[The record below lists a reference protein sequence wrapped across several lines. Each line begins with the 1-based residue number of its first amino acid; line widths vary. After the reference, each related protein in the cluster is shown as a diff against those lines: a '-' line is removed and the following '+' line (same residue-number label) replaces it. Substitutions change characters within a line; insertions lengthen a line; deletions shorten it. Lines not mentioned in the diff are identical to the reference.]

1 MTDTPYTVIDN
12 KELSRFEI
20 HVDGFVA
27 FEDYELFDGGIA
39 YTHTEVPKELGG
51 RGIAK
56 FLIKTI
62 LDDAAAKG
70 LKVKPVCPLV
80 RAFIEKNPEYQAN
93 TVPYP
98 A

>member
-1 MTDTPYTVIDN
+1 MTDTLYTVIDN

-20 HVDGFVA
+20 HVGSFVA

-70 LKVKPVCPLV
+70 LKVKPVCPMV

-98 A
+98 

>member
-1 MTDTPYTVIDN
+1 MTDTSYTVIDN
-12 KELSRFEI
+12 KALSRFEI
-20 HVDGFVA
+20 HVDGFIA

-62 LDDAAAKG
+62 LDDAQAKG
-70 LKVKPVCPLV
+70 LKVKPVCPMV
-80 RAFIEKNPEYQAN
+80 RAFIEKNPAYQAN

-98 A
+98 

>member
-1 MTDTPYTVIDN
+1 MTDTLYTVIDN

-20 HVDGFVA
+20 HVGGFVA
-27 FEDYELFDGGIA
+27 FEDYQIFDGGIA

-70 LKVKPVCPLV
+70 LKVKPVCPMV
-80 RAFIEKNPEYQAN
+80 RAFIEKNLEYQAN

-98 A
+98 

>member
-1 MTDTPYTVIDN
+1 MTDTSYTVIDN

-20 HVDGFVA
+20 YVDGFVA
-27 FEDYELFDGGIA
+27 FEDYQIFDGGIA

-70 LKVKPVCPLV
+70 LKVKPVCPMV
-80 RAFIEKNPEYQAN
+80 RAFIDKHLEYQQNALN
-93 TVPYP
+93 YP
-98 A
+98 